1 MVRKIALL
9 GFVSGFALFLYGRKC
24 VLQIERQRASRPLP

>member
-24 VLQIERQRASRPLP
+24 VLSIERQRAQRPLS